1 MEEKS
6 IVQEL
11 QTGIELQGGKYR
23 IVRKLGQGGFG
34 ITYEGVQT
42 GLERPVAIKEFF
54 MKDYCNRDTATSH
67 VSIGSEGSTQ
77 LVETFRK
84 KFLKEAHF
92 IAQLDNVPHIIRI
105 YDVFEENGTA
115 YYVMEYLDGG
125 SLKQKVARDG
135 ALSEEQALTYISQ
148 LGQALSAL
156 HQNNILHLDVKP
168 DNVLLNGRGEA
179 VLIDF
184 GISKRYDKTGSQTSS
199 TPVGLSK
206 GYAPSEQYQDGGV
219 DLFTPATDIYSLGA
233 TLFYLL
239 VGHTPPDANEVLEN
253 GLPPCPARVRPEL
266 WKAIEQAMQPRK
278 KDRPQ
283 TVEAFLAMIGSG
295 NASAA
300 STAAGPAVA
309 MGAVADSAAT
319 KMAGSATTVLNPTPL
334 PVHDNTEDVDN
345 DDDEEEPRRR
355 NLLWPL
361 LALLV
366 VGIAVALFFLLSP
379 DKKKKSADD
388 DEEYTEYVDDE
399 DGSLEIDEQA
409 IRDSIELMRMME
421 EEQAI
426 RDSVVAMEQY
436 YQEQQRLEKE
446 EQQRRQEAERQAQE
460 EQQRRQEVERQEQR
474 RQEAERQAQEEMQR
488 RQQQEERLRAA
499 EQNNNTIYDVVEQQ
513 PTFPGGPSALMQ
525 FLASN
530 VHYPVVAEENG
541 VQGKVV
547 CTFVVE
553 TDGSISNVTV
563 VRGVDP
569 SLDKEAVRVIKS
581 MPRWNPGRQD
591 GRPVRVKYN
600 VPVNFRLQ

>member
-1 MEEKS
+1 MEENN

-11 QTGIELQGGKYR
+11 QGGIELQGGKYR

-253 GLPPCPARVRPEL
+253 GLPPCPARVHPEL

-283 TVEAFLAMIGSG
+283 TVEAFLSMLNSDD
-295 NASAA
+295 N
-300 STAAGPAVA
+300 
-309 MGAVADSAAT
+309 AT
-319 KMAGSATTVLNPTPL
+319 KPVTAPAPTVSVVTPTYEP
-334 PVHDNTEDVDN
+334 TEVRVNNDEIVEKTDEEDYED
-345 DDDEEEPRRR
+345 DDDEGSSSWLKW
-355 NLLWPL
+355 LLI
-361 LALLV
+361 ALV
-366 VGIAVALFFLLSP
+366 VAALAAVLFLFVLP
-379 DKKKKSADD
+379 GDKSHKKDKADD
-388 DEEYTEYVDDE
+388 DEELYLDDE
-399 DGSLEIDEQA
+399 EDADEDMDALYEDSLRA
-409 IRDSIELMRMME
+409 LRE
-421 EEQAI
+421 EEAL
-426 RDSVVAMEQY
+426 RREAVDSVAIPAPSSRPERVNDDAQ
-436 YQEQQRLEKE
+436 QSRPDRRADAAPRQTEQQPLTQWPKE
-446 EQQRRQEAERQAQE
+446 DEMDDTPLQAPATQQAN
-460 EQQRRQEVERQEQR
+460 
-474 RQEAERQAQEEMQR
+474 
-488 RQQQEERLRAA
+488 
-499 EQNNNTIYDVVEQQ
+499 NNNTVFEVVEQM
-513 PTFPGGPSALMQ
+513 PTFPGGDPRIWVG
-525 FLASN
+525 N
-530 VHYPVVAEENG
+530 NIHYPPVAEENG
-541 VQGKVV
+541 VQGTVV
-547 CTFVVE
+547 CSFVVE
-553 TDGSISNVTV
+553 TDGSISNVSV

-581 MPRWNPGRQD
+581 MPRWNPGKQE
-591 GRPVRVKYN
+591 GRPVRVKYTM
-600 VPVNFRLQ
+600 PLKFQLQ